1 MSRGSTAASRANGCT
16 CRRRGRDRFPLGRL
30 HTILQGRPRYRR
42 QGTLCPCRSYA
53 AGRDAAVSSDHSQK
67 KKAGPNW
74 PGKLNREASRLGDV
88 GPANMWAGPCIRKVP
103 DLCCRGEARRNS
115 SLLRRSITIRHMR
128 LYRYIVYSLCRS
140 RAMQLLH
147 NHTLLQLCNI
157 TARRPGSCLGR
168 TDCFD
173 FTVLSRRLYRHRAAP
188 SLTLCRIGH
197 RLGDLAEPLPATPIA
212 RSSAATRRPP

>member
-1 MSRGSTAASRANGCT
+1 MSPGSIAASRANGFT
-16 CRRRGRDRFPLGRL
+16 CRRRRRDRFPLRRL
-30 HTILQGRPRYRR
+30 DAILQGRLRYRR
-42 QGTLCPCRSYA
+42 QGMLCPCRSHA
-53 AGRDAAVSSDHSQK
+53 AGRDAAVLSGHSQK

-103 DLCCRGEARRNS
+103 DLCCRGEAQRNS
-115 SLLRRSITIRHMR
+115 LLLRRSITIRHMR
-128 LYRYIVYSLCRS
+128 LCRYIVYSLCRS

-157 TARRPGSCLGR
+157 TARRPGRCLGR

-173 FTVLSRRLYRHRAAP
+173 FTVLSRRLYRHRAAQTP
-188 SLTLCRIGH
+188 ILCRIGH
-197 RLGDLAEPLPATPIA
+197 RLGDPAEPRPATPIA
-212 RSSAATRRPP
+212 SSSAATRRPP